1 MNISDSLQIIGFKGR
16 GQMRIDIFLL
26 CGMLG
31 VVNKWKFEVET
42 PWEPILL
49 IAFFVV
55 KNIDLSAQGT
65 DLTHTK

>member
-1 MNISDSLQIIGFKGR
+1 
-16 GQMRIDIFLL
+16 MRIDFFLW

-42 PWEPILL
+42 PREPILL

-55 KNIDLSAQGT
+55 KNIDFSGQAT

>member
-1 MNISDSLQIIGFKGR
+1 
-16 GQMRIDIFLL
+16 MRIYFFLW
-26 CGMLG
+26 CRMLG
-31 VVNKWKFEVET
+31 VLNKWKFEVET

-49 IAFFVV
+49 IAFCVV